1 MILVRRT
8 KISASH
14 PASRATLHLLQK
26 TLTNLHLL
34 DHHFQVTLRNT
45 DSETSFIWNLFQ
57 IALAH
62 KGAQLQTYKRSAWL
76 ILLAVLHGL
85 SFSIAGG
92 LSSRFVVAS
101 DQIQALP
108 GKCGWIVEVP
118 FVNITN
124 NTVFEQANALI
135 VTTRNIF
142 RSSSTYTRAC
152 YAREEGKETDCRSYI
167 LDALPYET
175 RLDAP
180 CSFDQKICNTSA
192 VFMDTGPLQTDEHFG
207 INTLAKDAMSLRKQF
222 MCAPINAEEYSDG
235 WFIANTSELYEAGS
249 LVKGYKFGEKP
260 IEDPGDKTFKEYTIT
275 VTEDQIKWG
284 DTRYNLASS
293 SYFQNYTGDKA
304 ALFNPIP
311 ELQTDDADL
320 SLIYL
325 LSRVSFRNPI
335 KDPFLNSQNCST
347 VKNEAL
353 DEVQVCQFTNTLS
366 FMGCKE
372 RYQFCTSDNKGT

>member
-124 NTVFEQANALI
+124 NTVFEQAISVEFNIYPRLLCSRRRK
-135 VTTRNIF
+135 RN
-142 RSSSTYTRAC
+142 
-152 YAREEGKETDCRSYI
+152 
-167 LDALPYET
+167 
-175 RLDAP
+175 RL
-180 CSFDQKICNTSA
+180 
-192 VFMDTGPLQTDEHFG
+192 
-207 INTLAKDAMSLRKQF
+207 
-222 MCAPINAEEYSDG
+222 
-235 WFIANTSELYEAGS
+235 
-249 LVKGYKFGEKP
+249 
-260 IEDPGDKTFKEYTIT
+260 
-275 VTEDQIKWG
+275 QIIHSG
-284 DTRYNLASS
+284 
-293 SYFQNYTGDKA
+293 
-304 ALFNPIP
+304 
-311 ELQTDDADL
+311 
-320 SLIYL
+320 
-325 LSRVSFRNPI
+325 
-335 KDPFLNSQNCST
+335 
-347 VKNEAL
+347 
-353 DEVQVCQFTNTLS
+353 
-366 FMGCKE
+366 
-372 RYQFCTSDNKGT
+372 CTSIRDQT